1 MLTIVGG
8 GPGQPEL
15 LTRAAED
22 ALDRAEVIWTDAS
35 IRSVLAGR
43 PHWLGRAESPPS
55 GDEIAQEMES
65 GEKAWVVPG
74 TPMLCPQV
82 HEVLKRLPRSQWQY
96 VRLVSGLPE
105 ALVSLDQEGWMV
117 PARGA
122 LLLDD
127 EGQELLQWKD
137 HRWGGPL
144 QEERIN
150 WRRERPLNGRK
161 VAILRS
167 GGKSQRVVR
176 WLEAWGAETLV
187 CPVSRLIDPP
197 SWAACDRAIS
207 RVERFDWIV
216 FTSGEAVERWFER
229 MRRFGQDVRRLRAKI
244 AVVGPETAVRVRE
257 RGLVP
262 EIMPEAEYS
271 QEGLAEAL
279 SAVPMRGAVVLFPG
293 GQKNRTFL
301 GDYLRGRG
309 ALVEEL
315 VIYENQPAPLELS
328 FYQALKNGTLDGILF
343 TASSQVEYLMD
354 QLTVD
359 DRREMGKVPSF
370 SIGPLT
376 TRTLAHYGL
385 WVVAEASEPSLYL
398 LAKSVKAYFEKENGP
413 HVSH

>member
-1 MLTIVGG
+1 MLTIIGG

-15 LTRAAED
+15 LTRAAEE
-22 ALDRAEVIWTDAS
+22 ALDRAEVIWTDAG

-43 PHWLGRAESPPS
+43 THWLGRAEPLPS
-55 GDEIAQEMES
+55 WDEMAEGMDS

-82 HEVLKRLPRSQWQY
+82 HQVLKRMPRTKWQH
-96 VRLVSGLPE
+96 VRLISGLPE
-105 ALVSLDQEGWMV
+105 ALFSLDQEGWMV
-117 PARGA
+117 PAHGA
-122 LLLDD
+122 SLLDD
-127 EGQELLQWKD
+127 EGQELLKWQDHQWS
-137 HRWGGPL
+137 GSL
-144 QEERIN
+144 QEERID
-150 WRRERPLNGRK
+150 WRRERPLNGRT

-167 GGKSQRVVR
+167 GAKSHRVVR
-176 WLEAWGAETLV
+176 WLEAWGADTLV
-187 CPVSRLIDPP
+187 CPVSRLVDPP
-197 SWAACDRAIS
+197 SWVACDRVIS
-207 RVERFDWIV
+207 RVERFDWVV

-229 MRRFGQDVRRLRAKI
+229 MRRLGQDVRRLRAKI

-271 QEGLAEAL
+271 QEGLAEAF
-279 SAVPMRGAVVLFPG
+279 SAVPLRGAVVLFPG

-301 GDYLRGRG
+301 GDHLRGRG

-328 FYQALKNGTLDGILF
+328 FYQALKSGTLDGILF

-354 QLTVD
+354 QLNGD
-359 DRREMGKVPSF
+359 DRREVGKVPSF

-376 TRTLAHYGL
+376 TRTLGHYGL
-385 WVVAEASEPSLYL
+385 RVVAEASEPSLYL
-398 LAKSVKAYFEKENGP
+398 LAKSVKSYFEKENGH